1 MSSYI
6 DCVLDTEPMAE
17 QIDGV
22 AKHVMGTTA
31 AVVGMKAAVIA
42 AEQEAADHVCANVNR
57 GFYTL
62 IHSQITQKMAK
73 LSSEVESHLLK
84 LGSLSAR
91 LLAIKTR
98 MEHDYALVAAR
109 YNALFNTLN
118 KNLRTQ
124 ISALDSPTFDL
135 ITKDAARMTL
145 RTAALSA
152 TVPVAQT
159 EALAASQR
167 IIASNL
173 KYQGSKA
180 IDTMERFLGDANEQ
194 TRTTARIL
202 VDDAPAGQ
210 GNATLSVPVILCEYV
225 CDNLDTKQ
233 CDIYLSNER
242 LAPEATRRMAEAA
255 KELLQNAPWKEQEA
269 SEEVKNELMRLLA
282 EDKAPEKVKATARRL
297 FAQHRYNTIWH
308 VL

>member
-1 MSSYI
+1 MSSHI
-6 DCVLDTEPMAE
+6 DCVLDTEPMAQ

-22 AKHVMGTTA
+22 SKHVMGTTA

-42 AEQEAADHVCANVNR
+42 AEKEAADHVCANVNR

-98 MEHDYALVAAR
+98 MEHDYSLVTAR
-109 YNALFNTLN
+109 YNTLFGTLN
-118 KNLRTQ
+118 RNLKTR
-124 ISALDSPTFDL
+124 ISELDSPTFNL

-145 RTAALSA
+145 RTAALTA

-159 EALAASQR
+159 EALAASQK

-180 IDTMERFLGDANEQ
+180 IDTMERFLEDANTQ

-202 VDDAPAGQ
+202 VDDAPAGE
-210 GNATLSVPVILCEYV
+210 GSATLSVPVIMCEYV
-225 CDNLDTKQ
+225 CDNLDTRQ
-233 CDIYLSNER
+233 SDIYLSDTH
-242 LAPEATRRMAEAA
+242 LGTEATRRMAEAA
-255 KELLQNAPWKEQEA
+255 KDYLQTAPWKEEEA
-269 SEEVKNELMRLLA
+269 SAEVKNELKRLLA
-282 EDKAPEKVKATARRL
+282 EDKMPKRVKATARKL
-297 FAQHRYNTIWH
+297 FAQHRYQTC
-308 VL
+308 